1 VNRKKLIKMDYNDLI
16 QQIDNVLSKSRS
28 KIVVENAFGIATGL
42 ELLSVYLRKIAERAI
57 ELDDKVL
64 LELLE
69 SLCVVKEE

>member
-1 VNRKKLIKMDYNDLI
+1 MNRKKLIKMDYNDLI